1 MKLLLCWGK
10 SFRSTSIKPYFSP
23 LFPKLVEIAISVVE
37 ATSTRRLDDGEE
49 VNESEY
55 TDPFCKLSNLQSEE
69 ETGIE
74 VNIKRRLA
82 SSVIENAAS
91 VSPESL
97 SCLDINTQQIIS
109 GYNSS
114 A

>member
-1 MKLLLCWGK
+1 
-10 SFRSTSIKPYFSP
+10 

-55 TDPFCKLSNLQSEE
+55 TDPFCKLSNLQAEE
-69 ETGIE
+69 ESGIE
-74 VNIKRRLA
+74 VNIKRKFCLSNLLITFIFLGRLA
-82 SSVIENAAS
+82 SAVIENAAS
-91 VSPESL
+91 IAPESL
-97 SCLDINTQQIIS
+97 RCLDTNTQQIIS

-114 A
+114 S